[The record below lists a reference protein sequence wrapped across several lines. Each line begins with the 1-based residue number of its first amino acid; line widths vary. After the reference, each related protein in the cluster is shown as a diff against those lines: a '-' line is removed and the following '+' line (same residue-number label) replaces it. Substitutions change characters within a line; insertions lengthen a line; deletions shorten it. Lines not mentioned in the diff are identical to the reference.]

1 MNTKAIIKGW
11 MITADIAGLQ
21 ELANV
26 TGISYG
32 TLKLRMRIPQEFR
45 VRELNAIREA
55 TDMTEED
62 YTRLCVAAG
71 EGR

>member
-45 VRELNAIREA
+45 ARELNAIREA
-55 TDMTEED
+55 TDMTDED

>member
-1 MNTKAIIKGW
+1 MNTKAI
-11 MITADIAGLQ
+11 
-21 ELANV
+21 
-26 TGISYG
+26 
-32 TLKLRMRIPQEFR
+32 
-45 VRELNAIREA
+45 ELNAIREA